1 MLGWKLAS
9 SLKKKFLRWCF
20 FLWILQDCLSTQSWT
35 KHWRQ
40 ILEIKQKYIFLWN
53 VLEMIFYNFLAEL
66 KKFSFRV
73 ASRTFFF
80 ITSILVHSLKFSNFV
95 KVLRLKL
102 FDKLWGNSYTPY
114 MVTITYVKTWKS
126 LYMFCQ
132 RLHLIYEHLRTTD
145 SAHW

>member
-9 SLKKKFLRWCF
+9 SLKKKLLRWCF

-73 ASRTFFF
+73 VSRALFF
-80 ITSILVHSLKFSNFV
+80 ITSILVASLKFSNFV
-95 KVLRLKL
+95 KVLKLKS
-102 FDKLWGNSYTPY
+102 FDNLWGNSYTPS

>member
-1 MLGWKLAS
+1 MPESFLKKVLGWKLAS
-9 SLKKKFLRWCF
+9 SSKKKLLRWCF

-40 ILEIKQKYIFLWN
+40 ILEIKQKYVFLWN

-73 ASRTFFF
+73 VSRALFF
-80 ITSILVHSLKFSNFV
+80 ITSILVASLKFSNFV
-95 KVLRLKL
+95 KVLRLKS
-102 FDKLWGNSYTPY
+102 FDNLWGNSYTPS
-114 MVTITYVKTWKS
+114 MVTITYVKTWKG

-132 RLHLIYEHLRTTD
+132 RLHLI
-145 SAHW
+145 